1 MSGIFT
7 IVGLV
12 CYALAIFK
20 PMEAFWS
27 LGYLILGSIFLVGGA
42 IIRRLK

>member
-1 MSGIFT
+1 MSTLFT
-7 IVGLV
+7 VVGVLM
-12 CYALAIFK
+12 YITAIAK

>member
-1 MSGIFT
+1 MSGLFT
-7 IVGLV
+7 LVGIAM
-12 CYALAIFK
+12 YAVAILK